1 MKFYVV
7 KVNSILKYSLLAS
20 IILVVAA
27 FAYFSREEVAAVFQ
41 QKREI
46 PIYSVDYPEK
56 KIALTFDCAWGSED
70 IPDILNTLREQ
81 DVKATFFIIGVW
93 AEKNPDAVK
102 MISDE
107 GHDIA
112 NHSYSHYKMA
122 SLNNSAIKSEILK
135 CDSALKKITGKDVD
149 LFRPP
154 YGDYNNDVVRIAREL
169 NHYTIQW
176 DVDSLDWKP
185 GITADEIKN
194 RVLKNVGNGSI
205 ILFHNDTK
213 HTAKILP
220 EIITSLKEKGY
231 GFIPVSKMIMR
242 ENFEID
248 YRGRQIKKQ

>member
-7 KVNSILKYSLLAS
+7 KVNALLRYGLLAI
-20 IILVVAA
+20 IILAVAS
-27 FAYFSREEVAAVFQ
+27 FVYLSREAVAAVFQ

-56 KIALTFDCAWGSED
+56 KVALTFDCAWGSED
-70 IPDILNTLREQ
+70 IPCILNTLREH

-112 NHSYSHYKMA
+112 NHSYSHYRMG
-122 SLNNSAIKSEILK
+122 SLNNAAIKSEILR
-135 CDSALKKITGKDVD
+135 CDSALKNITGKEVD
-149 LFRPP
+149 LFRAP
-154 YGDYNNDVVRIAREL
+154 YGDYNNEVVRIAREL

-176 DVDSLDWKP
+176 NVDSLDWKP

-194 RVLKNVGNGSI
+194 RILKNVDSGSI
-205 ILFHNDTK
+205 LLFHNDTK

-231 GFIPVSKMIMR
+231 SFIPVSKMIMR
-242 ENFEID
+242 ENYEID
-248 YRGRQIKKQ
+248 YSGKQRKKQ